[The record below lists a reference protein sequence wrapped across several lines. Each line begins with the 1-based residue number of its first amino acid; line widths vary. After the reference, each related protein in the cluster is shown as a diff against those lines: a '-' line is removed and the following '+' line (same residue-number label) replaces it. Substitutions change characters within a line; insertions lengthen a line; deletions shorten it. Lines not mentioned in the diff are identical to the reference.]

1 MNKVTES
8 ETKPII
14 GISTGDIN
22 GIGYEIILKSL
33 SDNRLYE
40 MMTPVVYGLSKAAS
54 FHRKYL
60 NLGDFNFHIVR
71 KAENMNHK
79 KANLVNLHDNEIRI
93 DLGKSTQQSG
103 EQALLSLETAT
114 EDLKKGL
121 IHAIVTGPINKK
133 NIQSEQFH
141 FPGHTEYFASKF
153 NVQDSLMLMVSNN
166 LRIGVVTGHI
176 PVNEIAGRLNEELLL
191 NKIEILHKSLLIDF
205 GIRAPR
211 IAILG
216 LNPHAGDEGLLGN
229 EEISVIKPAIE
240 KAKEK
245 GYLVFG
251 PYPADGF
258 FGSTGYSK
266 FDGILAMYHDQGML
280 PFKTLSFESGVN
292 FTAGLPVI
300 RTSPAHGTAYEIA
313 GKDAASPDSF
323 RAAMYLA
330 CDIWNHRKEYAE
342 ISANPLKAAKH
353 EAENS

>member
-1 MNKVTES
+1 M
-8 ETKPII
+8 I
-14 GISTGDIN
+14 
-22 GIGYEIILKSL
+22 
-33 SDNRLYE
+33 
-40 MMTPVVYGLSKAAS
+40 
-54 FHRKYL
+54 
-60 NLGDFNFHIVR
+60 
-71 KAENMNHK
+71 
-79 KANLVNLHDNEIRI
+79 
-93 DLGKSTQQSG
+93 
-103 EQALLSLETAT
+103 
-114 EDLKKGL
+114 
-121 IHAIVTGPINKK
+121 
-133 NIQSEQFH
+133 
-141 FPGHTEYFASKF
+141 
-153 NVQDSLMLMVSNN
+153 SNN

-176 PVNEIAGRLNEELLL
+176 PVNEISGKLSEELLL
-191 NKIEILHKSLLIDF
+191 NKIEILHKSLLVDF

-229 EEISVIKPAIE
+229 EEITVIKPAIE

-245 GYLVFG
+245 GYLAFG

-258 FGSTGYSK
+258 FGSSGYTQ